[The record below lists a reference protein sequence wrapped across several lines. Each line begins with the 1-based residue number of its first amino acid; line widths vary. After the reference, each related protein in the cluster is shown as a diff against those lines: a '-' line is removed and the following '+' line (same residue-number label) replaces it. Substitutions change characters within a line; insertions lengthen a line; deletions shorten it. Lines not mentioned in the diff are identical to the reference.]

1 MAKLSAEVRFCLASD
16 RTPAE
21 AVNRINAAFC
31 RAGWDDRFVT
41 FVLAVLDRSKHEV
54 SIVNAG
60 HMAPL
65 LRHASGQV
73 EEIGEDE
80 AGFPLGID
88 ADMVYRQ
95 SCRPLAPGE
104 SLTMFTDG
112 ISEAMNDAGELYG
125 IQRLREQL
133 AGEERPGVGRGPSGA
148 RRRAAVRRRPAAERR
163 HVPGFVRPAV
173 RRRTNSRRPHDL
185 LARASTMGLWRE
197 QRPRRG
203 CRSLRFFWRWP

>member
-1 MAKLSAEVRFCLASD
+1 MLV
-16 RTPAE
+16 
-21 AVNRINAAFC
+21 
-31 RAGWDDRFVT
+31 
-41 FVLAVLDRSKHEV
+41 VLDRSKHQV

-65 LRHASGQV
+65 LRQASGHV

-88 ADMVYRQ
+88 AETVYRQ

-104 SLTMFTDG
+104 SLTMYTDG

-133 AGEERPGVGRGPSGA
+133 AGQQAQVSGVGRVVLDD
-148 RRRAAVRRRPAAERR
+148 VRR
-163 HVPGFVRPAV
+163 FVGG
-173 RRRTNSRRPHDL
+173 
-185 LARASTMGLWRE
+185 RAQNDDMCLVSFGRL
-197 QRPRRG
+197 
-203 CRSLRFFWRWP
+203 